1 MRHLCGCPP
10 HIKDSSKSAVTYGL
24 HHCNIAPKESAC
36 HASSKHR
43 GEGNGNQQGTSSMP
57 YFEMSK
63 AVDLEKKS
71 IKKEASI
78 TLILR
83 RKNRMT

>member
-1 MRHLCGCPP
+1 
-10 HIKDSSKSAVTYGL
+10 L
-24 HHCNIAPKESAC
+24 HHRNIAPKKSAC

-63 AVDLEKKS
+63 AVDLKKS
-71 IKKEASI
+71 INKEASI
-78 TLILR
+78 TLIPR